1 MKFKRRRGL
10 LLCSIVTLIL
20 NIPIV
25 ATVISILA
33 MVMTNAEVTSI
44 AVFTMFSVMY
54 VLGRSVN
61 IVFGLCLLEVSE
73 MIVGLNR
80 METFLKASVSGKS
93 EGGVDNVGFVPTSGF
108 VRVDS
113 VRPST
118 PTLLR
123 WRKTEVPR
131 ETTLRLSLNNITASW
146 DDEAG
151 RQTLRNIT
159 LSLTGNQFIAIT
171 GPVGSGK
178 SSLLM
183 AMLGELPIQSGEL
196 VCSTEKV
203 AFVSQTPW
211 VFSGTVR
218 ENIVFGRPFDE
229 QQYLAALQACD
240 LWKDI
245 LLFAKGDSTKLGER
259 GVSLSGGQRARV
271 SLARAVYAQADVY
284 LLDDPLSAVDNKV
297 GRHLYDKCICGVLSN
312 RLRVLTTHQLHYL
325 EKSDHIVVLQN
336 GTVVQNGSYE
346 DLKGSDVMA
355 SEQLIIAPEKSVGGA
370 RSRLA
375 STLGGPAL
383 DVGVGLEEDLAEQTE
398 DRMVGSLT
406 WKVYWNFFRE
416 AMSAPLLLAI
426 FLFCVLAQGGS
437 NDVHCIFKNA
447 STFSNVDAIIKF
459 GTKGVA
465 TRPRSFR
472 NIIMKAAATFIPKI
486 PKSILM
492 GHSDPVLS
500 PFGESV
506 SFRIGELQLCAVR
519 VL

>member
-1 MKFKRRRGL
+1 MNFKRHRGL
-10 LLCSIVTLIL
+10 LLCSIVTLVL

-33 MVMTNAEVTSI
+33 MVMTDFEVTSV
-44 AVFTMFSVMY
+44 AVFTMFSIMY
-54 VLGRSVN
+54 VLSRSVN
-61 IVFGLCLLEVSE
+61 IGLGLCLLEVSE

-80 METFLKASVSGKS
+80 METFLEASGIGKS
-93 EGGVDNVGFVPTSGF
+93 ERGVDNVGFVPASGF
-108 VRVDS
+108 VRIDS
-113 VRPST
+113 VRPSK

-123 WRKTEVPR
+123 WRKTEEPR

-159 LSLTGNQFIAIT
+159 LKLTGNEFIAIT

-259 GVSLSGGQRARV
+259 GVILSGGQRARV

-297 GRHLYDKCICGVLSN
+297 GRHLYDRCICGVLSN

-336 GTVVQNGSYE
+336 GTVVQKGSYE
-346 DLKGSDVMA
+346 DLKGSELMA
-355 SEQLIIAPEKSVGGA
+355 SEQRIAPEKSVGGA
-370 RSRLA
+370 RSTFP
-375 STLGGPAL
+375 SSLGGPAL
-383 DVGVGLEEDLAEQTE
+383 DVGLGLEEDLAEQTE

-416 AMSAPLLLAI
+416 AMPAPLLLAS
-426 FLFCVLAQGGS
+426 FLFCVLAQGES
-437 NDVHCIFKNA
+437 NNFPDIHGIAFYQPCL
-447 STFSNVDAIIKF
+447 
-459 GTKGVA
+459 G
-465 TRPRSFR
+465 
-472 NIIMKAAATFIPKI
+472 
-486 PKSILM
+486 
-492 GHSDPVLS
+492 
-500 PFGESV
+500 
-506 SFRIGELQLCAVR
+506 
-519 VL
+519 